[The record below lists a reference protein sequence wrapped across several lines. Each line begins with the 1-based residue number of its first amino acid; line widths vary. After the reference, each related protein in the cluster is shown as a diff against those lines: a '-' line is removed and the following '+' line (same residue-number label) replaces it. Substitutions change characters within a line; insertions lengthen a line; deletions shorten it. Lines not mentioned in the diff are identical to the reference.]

1 LTRSPHGTGPLPP
14 QLAESFFDFSLPRSS
29 VIFTVSIAFAF
40 LPFFSALAI
49 FFASFDF
56 LGFSFRFLE
65 EPGEMLFA
73 CFLSL
78 YDFLATLILPL
89 PVALRSSLALIFG
102 LDGDPLDGVR
112 LHLRTRGV

>member
-1 LTRSPHGTGPLPP
+1 MGPVPYPLSLT
-14 QLAESFFDFSLPRSS
+14 ESFFDFSLPRSS

-40 LPFFSALAI
+40 LPRSSALAI

-56 LGFSFRFLE
+56 LGFSFRFPE